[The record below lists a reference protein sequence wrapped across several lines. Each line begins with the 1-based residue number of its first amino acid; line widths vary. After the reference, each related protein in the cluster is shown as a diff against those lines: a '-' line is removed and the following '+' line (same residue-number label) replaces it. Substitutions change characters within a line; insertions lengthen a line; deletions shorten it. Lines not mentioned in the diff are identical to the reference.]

1 MPAVPSSCPPTMKVL
16 CARASFPPPPGQHSL
31 MLWQIL
37 LASCCALSTES
48 GQMFMSKIWVPGN
61 NLFPEA
67 LPRPGKQMRS
77 VLYEGQDWAARGWQ
91 DCFGCVCL
99 PQQDLP
105 SPKADTHFAL
115 DTVCALK
122 QSVWALLC
130 VQGLERRFW
139 LAFGTALVPVS
150 GYMSTLG
157 RGLNAIHLLWICDA
171 WKFVYS

>member
-1 MPAVPSSCPPTMKVL
+1 MPAVPSSCPTTMKVL

-37 LASCCALSTES
+37 LASCCALS
-48 GQMFMSKIWVPGN
+48 GQMSMSKIWVPGN
-61 NLFPEA
+61 NSFSEA
-67 LPRPGKQMRS
+67 LPRPEKQMCS
-77 VLYEGQDWAARGWQ
+77 VLYCAQDWAAHGWQ
-91 DCFGCVCL
+91 DCFGSVGL

-122 QSVWALLC
+122 LSVWALLC
-130 VQGLERRFW
+130 VRGLERRFW
-139 LAFGTALVPVS
+139 LASDTALVPVG
-150 GYMSTLG
+150 GYTSTLG
-157 RGLNAIHLLWICDA
+157 RGLNAIHLRWICDA